1 MPFTVTCFM
10 MSNDENY
17 IKGLVLGCLKN
28 NRLHQRELYELFY
41 GYGLKIAFRYA
52 QNREEATEILND
64 TFLKVFNKIHQYDTT
79 QPFKAWFRCV
89 LIHAAI
95 DYHRV
100 HHKLPK
106 LIELEANH
114 YLESEELPLPM
125 LTLDENMLPLLQALP
140 PQYRL
145 VFNLY
150 VMEEYDHKEIAAQL
164 GITEST
170 SRSNLARAKEKLKE
184 MILNRLPQNGQSA
197 YKKYIKTGF

>member
-1 MPFTVTCFM
+1 M
-10 MSNDENY
+10 MSNEENH
-17 IKGLVLGCLKN
+17 INSLITGCLKN
-28 NRLHQRELYELFY
+28 NRQQQRALYELFY

-64 TFLKVFNKIHQYDTT
+64 AFLKVFNKIHQYDTT
-79 QPFKAWFRCV
+79 QPFKAWFRRV

-100 HHKLPK
+100 HHKSPK
-106 LIELEANH
+106 LIELDAHH
-114 YLESEELPLPM
+114 YLESEELPLPI
-125 LTLDENMLPLLQALP
+125 LTLDENVLPLLQALP

-145 VFNLY
+145 VFNLF
-150 VMEEYDHKEIAAQL
+150 VMEEYNHKEIAAQL

-184 MILNRLPQNGQSA
+184 MILNQKPQNGQLA

>member
-1 MPFTVTCFM
+1 
-10 MSNDENY
+10 MSNEENH
-17 IKGLVLGCLKN
+17 INSLVLGCLKN
-28 NRLHQRELYELFY
+28 SRQEQRALYELFY
-41 GYGLKIAFRYA
+41 GYGLKISFRYA

-64 TFLKVFNKIHQYDTT
+64 AFLKVFNKIHQYDTT
-79 QPFKAWFRCV
+79 QPFKAWFRRV

-100 HHKLPK
+100 HHKLTK

-114 YLESEELPLPM
+114 YLESEELPLPI
-125 LTLDENMLPLLQALP
+125 LTLDENVLPLLQALP

-145 VFNLY
+145 VFNLF
-150 VMEEYDHKEIAAQL
+150 VMEEYNHKEIAAQL

-184 MILNRLPQNGQSA
+184 MILNQKPQNGQLA